1 MAGGAIKGE
10 AWSPA
15 GGWNFIPKN
24 WKPNT
29 VFVLAGLAGVAA
41 VSWAVGSRLQYQ
53 SNTEKDDEIVERW
66 NSAARKAR
74 QQSAI
79 SQTHGSS

>member
-29 VFVLAGLAGVAA
+29 AVVLAGLAGVAV

-53 SNTEKDDEIVERW
+53 SNSEKDDKTVERW
-66 NSAARKAR
+66 NAAARRAR
-74 QQSAI
+74 QEAAI
-79 SQTHGSS
+79 KQAHGSS